1 MTNKFSFIYQN
12 SISFFLLTICIFIDL
27 STVDIVN
34 QFNIFSNIG
43 NLKIIFVIITCL
55 GIIGTSFLLFQ
66 TRSIVFHN
74 KHILNTSIIFSSKS
88 IICIEILLIGL
99 LTTIIFQIVYH
110 NNYSIFLSILIVSIS
125 YSIGL
130 LFTVLLSIRFINWY
144 RNEKEFLIL
153 SNVIAIILMFIL
165 IFFSILYFLYESI
178 DDFDLVLTSMNMKHY
193 IIHKNTILNIFEN
206 YYEIFYIATFISI
219 GIISISLLRT
229 YIQNLNK
236 YVFLFIF
243 SIPLIYFLVIHLP
256 FTVDWIRSLILIN
269 PYLFGTTYTIIF
281 SGTGL
286 FTGFLFFLPFWFF
299 AKRTQNNEIK
309 KFLTMTSFG
318 LLLFFTINQEP
329 PLQEKVFPPFGI
341 ISASVTGLSIFL
353 IFFGIYSTAIYLS
366 KIKYFTNFSLEKL
379 QNEKFFKPIA
389 RSQLE
394 YELNKVITNYMR
406 KNPTPSS
413 TEFEM
418 DQTELNSLL
427 ENVKKELSKTKKL

>member
-1 MTNKFSFIYQN
+1 MAKFFFVYEN
-12 SISFFLLTICIFIDL
+12 FISFFLLTFCIFIDL

-34 QFNIFSNIG
+34 QFNIFSNIE
-43 NLKIIFVIITCL
+43 NLKIIFIIITCL

-66 TRSIVFHN
+66 TRSIVLNN
-74 KHILNTSIIFSSKS
+74 KHILNSSIIFSSNS

-99 LTTIIFQIVYH
+99 LTSIIFQIIYH
-110 NNYSIFLSILIVSIS
+110 NNYSVFLSILIVSIS

-130 LFTVLLSIRFINWY
+130 LFTVMLSIRFVNWY

-153 SNVIAIILMFIL
+153 ANVIAIIFMFIL
-165 IFFSILYFLYESI
+165 IFFSILYFLYESL

-193 IIHKNTILNIFEN
+193 IIHKNTIFNIFKN
-206 YYEIFYIATFISI
+206 YYEIFLYCYFYFNRNYFYL
-219 GIISISLLRT
+219 IITSS
-229 YIQNLNK
+229 IQNINR
-236 YVFLFIF
+236 YIFLIIF

-256 FTVDWIRSLILIN
+256 FTVGLIRSLILIN
-269 PYLFGTTYTIIF
+269 PYLFGTIYTIIF
-281 SGTGL
+281 SGKGL

-299 AKRTQNNEIK
+299 AKRTQNKEIK
-309 KFLTMTSFG
+309 KSLTMTSFG

-394 YELNKVITNYMR
+394 YELNKTITNYFR
-406 KNPTPSS
+406 NNPPPSPN
-413 TEFEM
+413 EFEM
-418 DQTELNSLL
+418 DQTEVNSLL
-427 ENVKKELSKTKKL
+427 ETLKKELSKTKKV